1 MKSESFF
8 KGVRN
13 KQAIEVSS
21 KPAVLAILYRLA
33 MFTPRNGTEDKKWI
47 LIKWRDIGLT
57 EQPFRD
63 AKDYIKRNGLGTFR
77 RTNRGTE
84 FKLTSKTIF
93 DINNI
98 HENEQR
104 NDQGTDVY
112 IQESN
117 KKIKQEKEIYK
128 EKNLEPITASTYQN
142 NSEPLQSSAKV
153 SPLLEQVIALGKRM
167 GVKLE
172 ITTGFEHIESKFQQ
186 KTILDVAENLFAW
199 VADNPKQ
206 KASTA
211 RLLNFLKSDQQK
223 KLASA
228 QPKEGS
234 VLARWE
240 KQSSVVQLP
249 AMQKVEASTVVQK
262 QIKLTPEQ
270 ERLRALQKRIQQIGE
285 SKGIEMTFG
294 FSSLTF
300 AQISHLSDEI
310 ILEEAKAMLELEI
323 RKYADMPASERK
335 PLKNFSVG
343 ERQMLARVR
352 IHTLKAMENVPF

>member
-8 KGVRN
+8 KVNRN
-13 KQAIEVSS
+13 KLAFEISNKRNV
-21 KPAVLAILYRLA
+21 VAILFKLGLFSSRTDEGK
-33 MFTPRNGTEDKKWI
+33 FVD
-47 LIKWRDIGLT
+47 IKWSEMGMTRG
-57 EQPFRD
+57 EFRE
-63 AKDYIKRNGLGTFR
+63 ACEYISNNQLATIRT
-77 RTNRGTE
+77 TNRA
-84 FKLTSKTIF
+84 TSIRLISNTII
-93 DINNI
+93 DINNFPTTSRATSQQPAY
-98 HENEQR
+98 N
-104 NDQGTDVY
+104 
-112 IQESN
+112 N
-117 KKIKQEKEIYK
+117 KNINKNIKQEKEIYK
-128 EKNLEPITASTYQN
+128 EKSLEPITALTYQN
-142 NSEPLQSSAKV
+142 NSEPLQISAKV

-172 ITTGFEHIESKFQQ
+172 ITTGFEHIESKFQP

-211 RLLNFLKSDQQK
+211 RLLNFLKSDQK
-223 KLASA
+223 KQQSA
-228 QPKEGS
+228 IQPKEGS

-240 KQSSVVQLP
+240 KQSSVVNLP
-249 AMQKVEASTVVQK
+249 AMQKVETSTVVPK

-270 ERLRALQKRIQQIGE
+270 QRLWALQKRIQQIGE

-294 FSSLTF
+294 FSLSTF

-310 ILEEAKAMLELEI
+310 IIEEAKAMLELEI

-335 PLKNFSVG
+335 PLKKFPLG